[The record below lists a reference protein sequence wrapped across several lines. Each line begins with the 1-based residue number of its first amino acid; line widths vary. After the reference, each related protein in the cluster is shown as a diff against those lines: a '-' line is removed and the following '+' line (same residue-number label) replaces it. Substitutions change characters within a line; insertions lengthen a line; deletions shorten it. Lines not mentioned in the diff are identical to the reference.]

1 MAHFAGIDGAGI
13 VHNVIVAEQDF
24 IDSGAM
30 GDPANWIQTSY
41 NTYRNTHLL
50 GGTPLRGNFA
60 CTGYRY
66 YRQHDIFMPIP
77 KYRHLLIDLAT
88 ASWVSRDQNNPLDIE
103 PPADMNTYAWD
114 YENNV
119 WAQVDVEYTRQ
130 QFDSWTKNTET
141 GEWEAPIPSPGLEF
155 PYWDEANQ
163 VWKQSLEGITISPRE
178 PKLMDGRS
186 LRQIMEQN
194 QPKQGEEPTT
204 LDFFQ
209 NV

>member
-41 NTYRNTHLL
+41 NTHRNTHLL
-50 GGTPLRGNFA
+50 GGTPFRGNFA
-60 CTGYRY
+60 CVGYRY

-77 KYRHLLIDLAT
+77 KYKHLLIDLNIAD
-88 ASWVSRDQNNPLDIE
+88 WVSRDQNNPNDID
-103 PPADMNTYAWD
+103 PPSQIDWIWD
-114 YENNV
+114 YENNT
-119 WAQVDVEYTRQ
+119 WGQVNGEYARQ
-130 QFDSWTKNTET
+130 GFDSWVKNTET
-141 GEWEAPIPSPGLEF
+141 GIWEAPIPSPGYPFE
-155 PYWDEANQ
+155 YWDEANQ
-163 VWKQSLEGITISPRE
+163 TWKDSKEGITILPRRFQF
-178 PKLMDGRS
+178 LDGRD
-186 LRQIMEQN
+186 IEQHIIQY